1 MKRYFLLVTL
11 GIVLFSMPSFAF
23 VPTFDIPG
31 TFQAATEV
39 QNTVNNVKESV
50 TQVKQY
56 QKTLSAIGTYKK
68 SVTEFITN
76 QKEKLQE
83 KIEKIENYKKQVED
97 FKAKAVA
104 YKAEAEAKINELK
117 DYKDEVQNKIDD
129 AKSTV
134 SSAKDAVS
142 GVVSNT
148 KEKVGLNDTD
158 NKGGNPEALQ
168 TYATTDNQSVYDTNN
183 KVSNGKNS
191 SKNSV
196 VSKNGSVATS
206 GAEKVLVSTPTSIPT
221 RQAINT
227 ATVSP
232 VRSSTV
238 ATTSAV
244 NKYPTKTES
253 NSITSTQ
260 VSKAQ
265 ALSEAK
271 TASERTATAVNKDL
285 LEAKTASERT
295 ATAVNKDLLEAKT
308 ASESTA
314 TAVNKDLLEAKTASE
329 RTATAVNKDLLEA
342 KTASERTATA
352 VNEDLLEAKTDSD
365 RTATAVNKELLEAK
379 TASERTAAAVNK
391 DLLEAKT
398 DSDRTATVKTSATPA
413 SKGQTINNSI
423 NKTTTQP
430 LQELKTKS
438 SAQQPARKAFKSSL
452 GYGAIHQT
460 FPLAFASLSLN
471 ISGSKGGIT
480 ENGVLVVPEGMSLYC
495 DLDYESAAD
504 EEENMDACLK
514 KINAIAKS
522 KITEDINK
530 QDITNAD
537 RDIKNGFVEYIA
549 AAYLEAMEVYNDS
562 MTFKNNMVDPIL
574 TSNIGTVD
582 DAWSYAKEVNR
593 ILGTRYNALNKL
605 WARSLGVEAYKIYVT
620 EELKSEDTDE

>member
-1 MKRYFLLVTL
+1 ML
-11 GIVLFSMPSFAF
+11 
-23 VPTFDIPG
+23 
-31 TFQAATEV
+31 
-39 QNTVNNVKESV
+39 
-50 TQVKQY
+50 
-56 QKTLSAIGTYKK
+56 
-68 SVTEFITN
+68 
-76 QKEKLQE
+76 
-83 KIEKIENYKKQVED
+83 
-97 FKAKAVA
+97 
-104 YKAEAEAKINELK
+104 
-117 DYKDEVQNKIDD
+117 
-129 AKSTV
+129 
-134 SSAKDAVS
+134 
-142 GVVSNT
+142 
-148 KEKVGLNDTD
+148 
-158 NKGGNPEALQ
+158 
-168 TYATTDNQSVYDTNN
+168 
-183 KVSNGKNS
+183 
-191 SKNSV
+191 
-196 VSKNGSVATS
+196 
-206 GAEKVLVSTPTSIPT
+206 
-221 RQAINT
+221 
-227 ATVSP
+227 
-232 VRSSTV
+232 
-238 ATTSAV
+238 
-244 NKYPTKTES
+244 
-253 NSITSTQ
+253 
-260 VSKAQ
+260 
-265 ALSEAK
+265 EAK

-308 ASESTA
+308 AS
-314 TAVNKDLLEAKTASE
+314 D
-329 RTATAVNKDLLEA
+329 RTATAVNKE
-342 KTASERTATA
+342 
-352 VNEDLLEAKTDSD
+352 LLEAKTDSD
-365 RTATAVNKELLEAK
+365 RTAAAVNKELLEAK